1 MEDDHG
7 GAGVFEFPLQ
17 EHFLLEKPEWK
28 YDVVPEIL
36 DGKNIADFVDP
47 EIEEKLRQLEEEED
61 ALLAEEGIRMEEDDG
76 TTIPENLQVA
86 MNDVKMKIGE
96 YRVQSRLN
104 RNLRSKARS
113 VSVQGLKEKLE
124 SRGKDASKIVAKVK
138 NATLK
143 KRLTLKEIIRREE
156 AEEAD
161 EMLEE
166 KDRKASRSR
175 SRMVSKSQVRDSSRQ
190 RTPSVYDE
198 IGEKLKRVVDKRVR
212 RKGLAGEADR
222 AIPSLKPKH
231 LNSGKATHKRDYR

>member
-17 EHFLLEKPEWK
+17 EHFLLDKPEWK

-76 TTIPENLQVA
+76 TTVPENLQVA

-124 SRGKDASKIVAKVK
+124 SRGKDATKIVEKVK

-156 AEEAD
+156 AEEED